1 MLISY
6 LSLLKIIASM
16 KLPRSYYNW
25 TSIIGSVIAL
35 INLFMIV
42 FLLAISF
49 FVEVTS
55 SYLGL
60 VIYIILPIFLVMGL
74 ILIPIGMARRTRRIR
89 RKKEISKEP
98 WPKVNLNI
106 RQHRNAFMIF
116 VISTTAFLFLSA
128 VGTYEAFHFTESTEF
143 CGELC
148 HKVMHPEYITYQNSS
163 HARVE
168 CVDCH
173 VGQGADWYV
182 RSKLSGLYQ
191 VYSIL
196 FKKYPQ
202 PIPTPISNLR
212 PARETCERCHWPEH
226 FYPNLLRTEKHYL
239 ADESNTEWDITL
251 KMKVGAMYS
260 ALGQQEGSHWH
271 INPSVQIEYAS
282 EFEDRE
288 SIPWVRFT
296 DLETGEVRVYK
307 DEESEPDSTIIAQ
320 DNLRLMDCMD
330 CHNRPSH
337 EFLSPPFFTDKSL
350 TSGRIPK
357 ELPDIKQV
365 AMGIYYAGHIS
376 TDTTMQLIENDVN
389 EYYEMMYPEIYDT
402 NYALIEKAIAGI
414 KEDFKQNMFPE
425 MKAQWDVYPNHLGHI
440 NSTGCHRCHDD
451 KHITDSG
458 RVISRDCNLCHTIME
473 QGYPDQ
479 LMTGSIRDSLEFT
492 HPVDIGGV
500 WKEYHCV
507 ECHRTLY

>member
-1 MLISY
+1 
-6 LSLLKIIASM
+6 M

-25 TSIIGSVIAL
+25 TSLIGTVIAL
-35 INLFMIV
+35 ISLFMIV
-42 FLLAISF
+42 FLLAISIF
-49 FVEVTS
+49 IEVTS

-60 VIYIILPIFLVMGL
+60 VIYLVLPIFLVLGL
-74 ILIPIGMARRTRRIR
+74 ILIPAGMVRRARSLRRQQ
-89 RKKEISKEP
+89 EISTEN
-98 WPKVNLNI
+98 WPKVNLNLK
-106 RQHRNAFMIF
+106 RHRNAFVIF

-128 VGTYEAFHFTESTEF
+128 IGTYEAFHYTESTEF

-163 HARVE
+163 HARVA

-191 VYSIL
+191 VYSVL

-202 PIPTPISNLR
+202 PIPTPITNLR

-239 ADESNTEWDITL
+239 ADESNSEWDIIL
-251 KMKVGAMYS
+251 KMKIGSEYS

-271 INPSVQIEYAS
+271 INPGVQIEYAP

-288 SIPWVRFT
+288 SIPWVRYT
-296 DLETGEVRVYK
+296 DLETGEVYVYT
-307 DEESEPDSTIIAQ
+307 DQENEPDPSIAEA
-320 DNLRLMDCMD
+320 DNIRLMDCMD

-337 EFLSPPFFTDKSL
+337 EFYAPPFFTDISL

-365 AMGIYYAGHIS
+365 AMGIYYAGHVS
-376 TDTTMQLIENDVN
+376 TDTTMQIIENDVN
-389 EYYEMMYPEIYDT
+389 EYYEIMYPEIYDT
-402 NYALIEKAIAGI
+402 NYTLIEKAIAGMQ
-414 KEDFKQNMFPE
+414 EDFTQNMFPE

-451 KHITDSG
+451 RHKTPSG
-458 RVISRDCNLCHTIME
+458 RVISRDCNLCHTILA
-473 QGYPDQ
+473 QGNPDK
-479 LMTGSIRDSLEFT
+479 LNSGSVRDSLEFV
-492 HPVDIGGV
+492 HPIDIGGV
-500 WKEYHCV
+500 WKEYNCA
-507 ECHRTLY
+507 ECHRYLY